1 MQSLKRVE
9 LGGNDWVLAEV
20 GGDIGPVPAVVPG
33 TVHTD
38 LMVAGIIPDPFLE
51 TNEKDLLWVLEKDW
65 SWGKSFDVSADIL
78 SRSSVELVFEGIDTA
93 ATIRLNGREIAQT
106 ENMYIPLR
114 IDVKK
119 SLICGQNQLEVI
131 IQSPTR
137 VRDELAAPDGLGLTQ
152 AYDKASAYLRK
163 APYSFSWD
171 WGPELPTSG
180 IWKPVYLEV
189 CEARISDVWPQA
201 ELFEGGAAARL
212 RLSVSVDS
220 FAALDGRLQV
230 KLRRGDTELE
240 VLESIKT
247 PAGES
252 QHELEIRIDDPDL
265 WWPLGY
271 GQQPLYELETVLL
284 AGEEKL
290 DTDKRRVGLR
300 SIELVRQDDETGE
313 SFFFR
318 VNGEPVFCR
327 GANWI
332 PDDSF
337 LPRLKRE
344 DTYKTVALARQA
356 GMNMLRI
363 WGGGVYESDD
373 FYDACDEM
381 GILVW
386 QDFCFACGLYPDHLE
401 SFCQSVRLE
410 AEANL
415 HRLRGRTS
423 LALLCGNNEC
433 QWGWHVWGWG
443 EKFDRFYGEKLYQ
456 EVLPEVAARLAPE
469 TAYWPG
475 SPYGPKDDP
484 NSQDRGDMHYW
495 GVWHRK
501 EPAEGYEKL
510 TCRFLSEFGFES
522 GPAIKTIREFTK
534 QTDLT
539 PDSPVM
545 LHHERCSDGP
555 AKLKQYLETE
565 FGPVT
570 EDLALWVYR
579 SQYVQA
585 HCVGTALRH
594 TRRRFPDCGG
604 VLFWQHNDCWPAT
617 SWSCID
623 HRGRPK
629 ALWYQARRDFAPVAC
644 SLADVDGELSAW
656 ICANRPEDAPAGQMN
671 IRLLDFEGR
680 EHYRQGVEFSGLDD
694 FRPLKLWS
702 ASHEEVKLGD
712 GRGLLL
718 VADYLVGG
726 ERIAR
731 AVRTFVNCKDQNL
744 GQPNV
749 QLDIVPAPEGSGY
762 QVTVSSDRVVLGLM
776 LTVDGDPSPFEE
788 NFLYLLPGET
798 QTVISSAG
806 QGITYLHAG
815 SGD

>member
-1 MQSLKRVE
+1 MQSLERID
-9 LGGNDWVLAEV
+9 LGGGDWVLIEV
-20 GGDIGPVPAVVPG
+20 GGDVGPVPATVPG

-38 LMVAGIIPDPFLE
+38 LMAAAVIPDPFLE

-65 SWGKSFDVSADIL
+65 SWQRSFDVAEEML
-78 SRSSVELVFEGIDTA
+78 ARAALHLVFEGIDTA
-93 ATIRLNGREIAQT
+93 ATVKLNGKEIAT
-106 ENMYIPLR
+106 TDNMFVPLR
-114 IDVKK
+114 IDVKGH
-119 SLICGQNQLEVI
+119 LRVGDNQLEVI
-131 IQSPTR
+131 IQSPLR
-137 VRDELAAPDGLGLTQ
+137 IRDERAGVENLGLRQ
-152 AYDKASAYLRK
+152 AFNKGSAYLRK

-180 IWKPVYLEV
+180 IWKPVYLE
-189 CEARISDVWPQA
+189 CSEARISDVWPQV
-201 ELFEGGAAARL
+201 ELLQDGKAALL
-212 RLSVSVDS
+212 RLEVSVEA
-220 FAALDGRLQV
+220 FAPLEGQLQV
-230 KLRRGDTELE
+230 KLWRGDTKIEL
-240 VLESIKT
+240 LESIKA
-247 PAGES
+247 PVGHS
-252 QHELEIRIDDPDL
+252 VHEFELRVDDPEL

-284 AGEEKL
+284 AGKERL
-290 DTDKRRVGLR
+290 DNDQLRLGLR
-300 SIELVRQDDETGE
+300 SIELVRQDDATGE

-337 LPRLKRE
+337 LPRLQRK
-344 DTYKTVALARQA
+344 DIYKTVALARDA
-356 GMNMLRI
+356 GMNMLRV
-363 WGGGVYESDD
+363 WGGGVYESED

-401 SFCQSVRLE
+401 SFCQSVRRE

-415 HRLRGRTS
+415 RRLRGRTS

-433 QWGWHVWGWG
+433 QWGWHAWGWN

-475 SPYGPKDDP
+475 SPYGPNDNP

-522 GPAIKTIREFTK
+522 GPAMKTIREFT
-534 QTDLT
+534 QQADLF

-604 VLFWQHNDCWPAT
+604 VLFWQHNDCWPVT

-629 ALWYQARRDFAPVAC
+629 ALWYQARRDFAKATC
-644 SLADVDGELSAW
+644 SLADVEGELSAW
-656 ICANRPEDAPAGQMN
+656 ICANRPSDAPAGEMN

-680 EHYRQGVEFSGLDD
+680 EHYQKSVKFSGLED
-694 FRPLKLWS
+694 FRPRKVWS
-702 ASHEEVKLGD
+702 VSQTEVKLGD
-712 GRGLLL
+712 GRGLVL
-718 VADYLVGG
+718 VADYLVEG
-726 ERIAR
+726 ERISR
-731 AVRTFVNCKDQNL
+731 AVRTFVNCKDQPL
-744 GQPNV
+744 GQPEIK
-749 QLDIVPAPEGSGY
+749 LDVAPDPDGGRY

-776 LTVDGDPSPFEE
+776 LSVDGDPSPFEE

-798 QTVISSAG
+798 QTVRSSAG